1 MEKFISIINTPA
13 ASSGD
18 CVVTGSNVAIT
29 GLKAFN
35 TADIVS
41 FKVNKAL
48 FPTGMR
54 YSATTGTVAAGDV
67 FRFTITQDVNNIA
80 ETSTFSYVVD
90 TYNNLGA
97 AIAAWVAAQGLQVT
111 ITVSGSLGAVTLV
124 VTGTTSNVNFEIG
137 GSITS
142 TAGVITPIAFVYTA
156 QTTLT
161 TMATLAGTPGTRIT
175 FSKAS
180 HGLRNGQIVTING
193 FNNNAAAFNGG
204 VYRVTYVSSSTF
216 TLSYLTGA
224 LVLCATTP
232 TAAATEGTVVLLAA
246 TEFGTAAQVNEEA
259 AANGFT
265 QTATNLTSY
274 YSCVEIQGSY
284 LSTATGNLV
293 QRQLFT
299 ANVWYTEALAAG
311 TTAPS
316 ADVLALEATL
326 SGLVKA

>member
-35 TADIVS
+35 TADIIS

-90 TYNNLGA
+90 TYANLSA
-97 AIAAWVAAQGLQVT
+97 AIAAWVTAQGLQVT
-111 ITVSGSLGAVTLV
+111 ITVSGSLSAVTLV
-124 VTGTTSNVNFEIG
+124 VTGITSNVNFEIG

-161 TMATLAGTPGTRIT
+161 GMATSAGTTGARLV

-180 HGLRNGQIVTING
+180 HGLRNGQIVTISG
-193 FNNNAAAFNGG
+193 FNNNAVPFNGG

-224 LVLCATTP
+224 LVLCGTTT
-232 TAAATEGTVVLLAA
+232 TAATDGTVVLLAA
-246 TEFGTAAQVNEEA
+246 TEFGTAAQVNAEA

-293 QRQLFT
+293 QRQAFT